1 MSPDARG
8 VVSMGELVAAVFDA
22 AAESSTNS
30 KDVPRIAAE
39 TLSYMING
47 RSKEMWSLIFP
58 SVHEPSGARGGTQ
71 SSGHWVTV

>member
-1 MSPDARG
+1 MSPDTRG

-47 RSKEMWSLIFP
+47 RSKEMWSLLLDSQVFTSRP
-58 SVHEPSGARGGTQ
+58 EPVAAREALAIG
-71 SSGHWVTV
+71 